1 MATNILNYAPEA
13 TPPSST
19 SPSTTIQSP
28 VSHAP
33 HPMPPPSPPS
43 GGREF
48 WEGHLRPAE
57 IQIIVIGTPFMCND
71 FRGKARLREFAA
83 TVCTPPFAGG
93 KTISACSC
101 RCWPVQRLL
110 FGAVSTSLVEKVSR
124 RASNYGEL
132 LHSGI
137 LSACACSSGSVIAI
151 TAAVQISRASAYR
164 RVFCSFA
171 CSTRC
176 AATKTQPA
184 MTPAALG
191 QT

>member
-57 IQIIVIGTPFMCND
+57 IQIIVIGTP
-71 FRGKARLREFAA
+71 
-83 TVCTPPFAGG
+83 
-93 KTISACSC
+93 
-101 RCWPVQRLL
+101 
-110 FGAVSTSLVEKVSR
+110 TSLVEKVSR